1 MDALQKLGEYRCPRY
16 SEYPVIPLYKDQV
29 ITFLTQAVAPF
40 YAAEQ
45 TPVTSA
51 MINNYVKLKVISP
64 PERKKYTRHQ
74 LICLY
79 VIFLLKQVLSIDEI
93 RQLLQREFSPESLE
107 PSYACFCT
115 CLERELSSLLTGRA
129 CTATAADRPLL
140 ETAIRSFV
148 YKRYTVV
155 LLSQT
160 PELPASDE

>member
-1 MDALQKLGEYRCPRY
+1 MNALQKLGEYRCPRY

-40 YAAEQ
+40 YNTEQ

-79 VIFLLKQVLSIDEI
+79 VIFLLKQILSIDEI
-93 RQLLQREFSPESLE
+93 RQLLQWEFSPESLE
-107 PSYACFCT
+107 SSYACFCT
-115 CLERELSSLLTGRA
+115 CLEHELSSLPAGCE
-129 CTATAADRPLL
+129 CTSAATDHPLL
-140 ETAIRSFV
+140 EMAIRSFV

-160 PELPASDE
+160 PEPSKTDE